1 MLLALATISP
11 YDCLGLGQSPDGR
24 LGGAPP
30 DYWLAV
36 ADAERRQATG
46 FPESWSVLVRGK
58 EAVEQLELF
67 RDR

>member
-1 MLLALATISP
+1 MCVRMSSSLLRDATRTCNDLS
-11 YDCLGLGQSPDGR
+11 YDGLGLGQSQDGR

-46 FPESWSVLVRGK
+46 SQNPGLS
-58 EAVEQLELF
+58 
-67 RDR
+67 

>member
-11 YDCLGLGQSPDGR
+11 YDGLGLGQSQDGR

-46 FPESWSVLVRGK
+46 SQNPGL
-58 EAVEQLELF
+58 L
-67 RDR
+67 